1 MDKIVNLSDYR
12 HQVFK
17 KRVYGFWEK
26 HLSESFGLN
35 SRFTDLSDK
44 VLYLL
49 AQPGDA
55 STKLFYELIMG
66 ILDYGKADDFFY
78 LDNHQKLIV
87 VDIHMFL
94 ADHGRF
100 EMMRRLGWLESH
112 PCLQDPL
119 VAIVQQFDQIKPL
132 CLASLPTLASSHSDY
147 ESYQQL
153 ISREKQVFI
162 RWMLHDALEVF
173 KKRISTSI

>member
-12 HQVFK
+12 HQVYQK
-17 KRVYGFWEK
+17 KVYGFWEK
-26 HLSESFGLN
+26 HLGESFALN

-49 AQPGDA
+49 AEPGDV
-55 STKLFYELIMG
+55 STQLYYELIMG
-66 ILDYGKADDFFY
+66 VLDYGKADDFFY
-78 LDNHQKLIV
+78 LDNHQKLTV

-100 EMMRRLGWLESH
+100 EMMRRLGWLKNH

-119 VAIVQQFDQIKPL
+119 MAIVQQFDDIKPR
-132 CLASLPTLASSHSDY
+132 CLVDLPVLVRSHHDY
-147 ESYQQL
+147 ESYQRL

-162 RWMLHDALEVF
+162 RRMLHDALEVF
-173 KKRISTSI
+173 KKRISISN